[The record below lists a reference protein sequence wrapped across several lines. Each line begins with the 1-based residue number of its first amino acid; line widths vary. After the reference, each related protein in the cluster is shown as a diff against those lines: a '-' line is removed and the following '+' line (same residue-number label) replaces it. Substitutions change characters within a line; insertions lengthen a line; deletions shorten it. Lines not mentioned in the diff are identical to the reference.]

1 MIDNKEHNVLLV
13 DALVLEVG
21 FFSVLVISV
30 RIADQGRGSVLFMT
44 IRIQLSGCWWNE
56 SWLMSLYSVLSTF
69 LYPSKPPAAPPNLRS
84 RASVAQ
90 RSANTRT
97 KRGQRTSVSCARR
110 YLRALVAGS
119 HRLDRET
126 PVTANGAT
134 DRMNHATLHSRL
146 PGSRGRRLVAVGS
159 LPSTPVVNIKSLGE
173 ILKPVRLRAS
183 APDADIRCCFCV
195 PGWEAIGR
203 KAFKIREEKAS
214 LTIGILYY
222 SVGRCI

>member
-1 MIDNKEHNVLLV
+1 MVYERSRGVCTCLGAGGEDRRQVEDLAERGVCQDTVLHVRRRVVARELEEAFLMIDNKEHNVLLV

-90 RSANTRT
+90 CEYAHQ
-97 KRGQRTSVSCARR
+97 KRATHQRVLRTS
-110 YLRALVAGS
+110 L
-119 HRLDRET
+119 
-126 PVTANGAT
+126 
-134 DRMNHATLHSRL
+134 
-146 PGSRGRRLVAVGS
+146 
-159 LPSTPVVNIKSLGE
+159 ST
-173 ILKPVRLRAS
+173 RAS
-183 APDADIRCCFCV
+183 SGFAPT
-195 PGWEAIGR
+195 G
-203 KAFKIREEKAS
+203 S
-214 LTIGILYY
+214 
-222 SVGRCI
+222 